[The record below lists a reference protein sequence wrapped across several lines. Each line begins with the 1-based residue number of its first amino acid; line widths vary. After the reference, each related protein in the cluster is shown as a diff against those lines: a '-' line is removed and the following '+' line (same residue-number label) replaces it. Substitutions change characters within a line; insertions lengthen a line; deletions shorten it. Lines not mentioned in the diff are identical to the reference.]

1 METGH
6 TLPLLLNTSMQMSD
20 HSDLVL
26 TPNLPFVIILTIFL
40 QLQPIVVMLLVV
52 GGQYGLYPTS
62 N

>member
-1 METGH
+1 METEH

-20 HSDLVL
+20 RPDLVL